1 MTKRD
6 INFRACIKTHN
17 KFGKVLLIDWH
28 TEEVMIEGMGYFSF
42 DDVIFEQYTG
52 LKDVNG
58 VYIYEGDILSP
69 LLDSNLKFVIEFK
82 HGAFIG
88 TSVNEDAV
96 IKDAS
101 LRYLLV
107 GKHSV
112 IIGNVHENT
121 ELLD

>member
-6 INFRACIKTHN
+6 IKFRYYDDELKQFITWDMMITP
-17 KFGKVLLIDWH
+17 GEID
-28 TEEVMIEGMGYFSF
+28 TPIRALSEEDY
-42 DDVIFEQYTG
+42 EQYTG
-52 LKDVNG
+52 LKDFNG
-58 VYIYEGDILSP
+58 VEIYEGDILSP

-107 GKHSV
+107 GKLSV